1 MSENVDETTVV
12 ESEEEFKLSL
22 EVTITDVGPCKKHV
36 SVKVPRSDLD
46 HIHNKAA
53 GDLVSS
59 ADVPGFRIGHVPK
72 QLIEKRFKSEL
83 ADQVRQNIL
92 MGSLEQLADENDLD
106 PINEPDIDVENLEIP
121 EEGDFEYEFD
131 VEVRP
136 EFDLPDYDGIKI
148 EKPVAETS
156 DKDVDDYLEKFLSQY
171 GQLVPHEGA
180 AEADDHLSL
189 SVKFEYDGKELHS
202 IDSVTARL
210 KPTLR
215 FQDAELEGFDKLFI
229 GASAED
235 TKETEVTISQEA
247 EALEM
252 RNEKVAATFTL
263 NDVKRLELPELD
275 ADFLDRIGVD
285 SEEGLRTEVKNILER
300 QNTYEQRQSA
310 RKQVLEK
317 ITEAAD
323 WDLPEDMVLK
333 QVENALRREVLEMQQ
348 AGFTQQDI
356 QARENEIRQRA
367 VSTTEQALKEH
378 FVLDKV
384 ASEENIEVTP
394 HDIEG
399 EIQMMAMQRGEN
411 PRRVRARMQKSGM
424 IENLEA
430 QIRERKAID
439 FILEKAVYEE
449 VAAKPA
455 EESNVEAIAESVCG
469 QIATSAVSA
478 ADDEEATEE
487 AGEE

>member
-12 ESEEEFKLSL
+12 EPEEEFKLSL
-22 EVTITDVGPCKKHV
+22 EVNITDVGPCKKHV
-36 SVKVPRSDLD
+36 SVKVPRADLD
-46 HIHNKAA
+46 HFHDKAS
-53 GDLVSS
+53 GELVST

-83 ADQVRQNIL
+83 ADQVRQNVL
-92 MGSLEQLADENDLD
+92 MGSLEQLAQDNDLD
-106 PINEPDIDVENLEIP
+106 PINEPEIDVENLKIP
-121 EEGDFEYEFD
+121 EEGDFEFEFD

-136 EFDLPDYDGIKI
+136 EFDLPSYDGIKI
-148 EKPVAETS
+148 EKPVAKTTDE
-156 DKDVDDYLEKFLSQY
+156 DVDNYLERFLSQY

-180 AEADDHLSL
+180 AEADDYLSL
-189 SVKFEYDGKELHS
+189 SIKFEHDGKQLHS
-202 IDSVTARL
+202 IESVTARL

-215 FQDAELEGFDKLFI
+215 FQDAELDGFDKLFI

-235 TKETEVTISQEA
+235 TKEAELTISKEA
-247 EALEM
+247 ETLEM
-252 RNEKVAATFTL
+252 RNEKVTATFTL

-275 ADFLDRIGVD
+275 TEFLERIGVE
-285 SEEGLRTEVKNILER
+285 SEEGLRTEVKSILER
-300 QNTYEQRQSA
+300 QATYEQRQSA
-310 RKQVLEK
+310 RKQVLEA

-356 QARENEIRQRA
+356 QARENELRQRA
-367 VSTTEQALKEH
+367 VTTTEQALKEH

-384 ASEENIEVTP
+384 ATEEDIEVLP

-399 EIQMMAMQRGEN
+399 EIQMMAQQRGEN

-439 FILEKAVYEE
+439 FILEKAVFEE
-449 VAAKPA
+449 VESKPA

-469 QIATSAVSA
+469 QIATSSVSA
-478 ADDEEATEE
+478 AADEDAEE
-487 AGEE
+487 GEE